1 MAGRIEKERGM
12 VFHLVWRK
20 AMRRRFD
27 ERQIVRE
34 MLTTWGEWERLGL
47 YQEGVVRS
55 VLGRLMRDG
64 PGVPCSAPGPSV
76 PMGVLIPGEVTTAG
90 RLVARM
96 REEAPAGERWCSVIR
111 DKYVVGNAG
120 AAPDAVGRA
129 VDWMARAWVDDVA
142 AARRLPGL
150 AEALGAGVSGRR
162 VRPRD
167 DEVGAVAAD
176 VAEGA

>member
-1 MAGRIEKERGM
+1 MK
-12 VFHLVWRK
+12 
-20 AMRRRFD
+20 RRFD

-55 VLGRLMRDG
+55 VLGRLVKDG

-76 PMGVLIPGEVTTAG
+76 PMGVMIPGEVTTAG

-96 REEAPAGERWCSVIR
+96 RDEAASGVRWHSLIR
-111 DKYVVGNAG
+111 EKYVAGNARV
-120 AAPDAVGRA
+120 APDAVGRA

-150 AEALGAGVSGRR
+150 AAELGAGVSGRR
-162 VRPRD
+162 VRTQVD
-167 DEVGAVAAD
+167 AVVALGADMARGGLTR
-176 VAEGA
+176 AEKTA